1 MAQDESQV
9 LALQSSKLMMQ
20 VSVEHQVLVDQ
31 ELGRAVVARNSKE
44 MDKAIRFVPLDLQV
58 FYCHGF

>member
-1 MAQDESQV
+1 
-9 LALQSSKLMMQ
+9 MQ

-31 ELGRAVVARNSKE
+31 DLGKAVVARNSTE
-44 MDKAIRFVPLDLQV
+44 MDKAIHFVPLDLQV